1 MKHIKLSI
9 FIFYSIFSISLFAQ
23 TKNVVSGAIVNIE
36 NDEPLPFASIT
47 LVNYPIGTISNENGE
62 FDFYIPKSKQNDTL
76 SISFIGFNPYLI
88 PLKNITGSLKI
99 KLQSADNILDEV
111 ILSKLSPL
119 DYIKKALDNIDQNYP
134 QDPYQSIA
142 YYREKFIENDRIIGK
157 KEAVFKTY
165 YPSIGNSVK
174 KENQK
179 PVKNQHQLLLY
190 RPADNPQKFQ
200 FMRDWIDKKI
210 EKEKK
215 KSIKK
220 GEDFDEDFD
229 LEKDMS
235 MGGPETIIN
244 MADIRNG
251 SSNNNFLNPKHFKKY
266 EYSFGEETT
275 YNGEV
280 LVTIHYKAKRKIE
293 SIKDHGKILISKGD
307 YAIAL
312 IKGSGV
318 LSIPIMAKPIFFL
331 VGLSISNPKFR
342 NTVSY
347 QKYKDKWY
355 PKLFRWDA
363 TISLKKRHAFSANE
377 HADLKIGQVFFINKL
392 DSLVSPIPE
401 DKRFD
406 SKENMEDQLYNDLN
420 ISWQGMNVIKN

>member
-1 MKHIKLSI
+1 MFGL
-9 FIFYSIFSISLFAQ
+9 FGFSQ
-23 TKNVVSGAIVNIE
+23 NKGVVSGIISNRD
-36 NDEPLPFASIT
+36 NNEPLPFASVT
-47 LVNYPIGTISNENGE
+47 LKNYPIGTLSNENGE
-62 FDFYIPKSKQNDTL
+62 FDFYIPESKRNDTIQ
-76 SISFIGFNPYLI
+76 ISFIGFINYEI
-88 PLKNITGSLKI
+88 PISSALSELKI
-99 KLQSADNILDEV
+99 KLQPSNEILDEV
-111 ILSKLSPL
+111 VLSKLSPL

-142 YYREKFIENDRIIGK
+142 YYREKFIENDKIIGK

-165 YPSIGNSVK
+165 YPPLGDSVETK
-174 KENQK
+174 DQN
-179 PVKNQHQLLLY
+179 PIKNQHQLLLY
-190 RPADNPQKFQ
+190 RPAENPQKFQ
-200 FMRDWIDKKI
+200 FMRNWIDKKV

-215 KSIKK
+215 KAIKK

-229 LEKDMS
+229 LEKDMN

-266 EYSFGEETT
+266 EYTFGEETT

-280 LVTIHYKAKRKIE
+280 LVTIHYKALRKIE
-293 SIKDHGKILISKGD
+293 SMKDKGKILISKGD

-312 IKGSGV
+312 IKGAGV
-318 LSIPIMAKPIFFL
+318 LSIPIVAKPIFFL
-331 VGLSISNPKFR
+331 VGLSISNPKFS

-363 TISLKKRHAFSANE
+363 NITLKKRHVFSANE
-377 HADLKIGQVFFINKL
+377 RADLKIGQVFFINKL
-392 DSLVSPIPE
+392 DSLASPISE
-401 DKRFD
+401 EKQFD
-406 SKENMEDQLYNDLN
+406 SKEDMKDQVYNDLN
-420 ISWQGMNVIKN
+420 ISWQGMNVIKD